1 MLALSLGNP
10 PNTEDFR
17 ARTGKEWR
25 LCYAFGT
32 EESRWCDSAEVKR
45 IPALMRAIPNNDF
58 ACIFFSSQSS
68 PHFSFPERWHK
79 QLHPCTPLA
88 QSKAH
93 AQQKPRKIDLL
104 APRKRPKLRA
114 SNAPNIE
121 DNSFFAKVTQISV
134 VTPAKNNLLRPV
146 ALTALLNP
154 SFSMAL
160 TMPGR
165 LTFIVCTF

>member
-1 MLALSLGNP
+1 
-10 PNTEDFR
+10 
-17 ARTGKEWR
+17 
-25 LCYAFGT
+25 
-32 EESRWCDSAEVKR
+32 
-45 IPALMRAIPNNDF
+45 MRAIPASDF
-58 ACIFFSSQSS
+58 ACIFFSCQSS
-68 PHFSFPERWHK
+68 HFSFPERWHK